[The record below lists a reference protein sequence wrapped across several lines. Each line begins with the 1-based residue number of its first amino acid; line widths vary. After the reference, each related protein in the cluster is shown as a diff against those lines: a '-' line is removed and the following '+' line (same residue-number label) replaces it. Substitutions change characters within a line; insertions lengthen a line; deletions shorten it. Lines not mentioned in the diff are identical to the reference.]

1 MCQVW
6 LDKGSIGIG
15 MLGERV
21 ELKIK
26 TKLPPC
32 TPHTDLLTGFGLS
45 GGKYA
50 KAYLIK

>member
-6 LDKGSIGIG
+6 LEKGSIGIG

-50 KAYLIK
+50 KVYLIK